1 MLQLL
6 IINNMRQCL
15 IEDYFEGEPF
25 KRFS

>member
-1 MLQLL
+1 
-6 IINNMRQCL
+6 MRQCL